1 VSLLKIRPT
10 TAPSTKLTITTTA
23 QPRTQRIV
31 PIVLPSTT
39 KARPKPPL
47 STNRR
52 SSFGTNISPITSNLE
67 RQSTSTGGSTS
78 SLSSTNTQGSIPC
91 TRSETPTTSILRSV
105 SNDIISS
112 PNTLNPNSKSR
123 IPIRTIPITM
133 VKKSST

>member
-1 VSLLKIRPT
+1 VTLSKIRPA
-10 TAPSTKLTITTTA
+10 TAPSTKPTLTA
-23 QPRTQRIV
+23 QSRTQRIV

-39 KARPKPPL
+39 KIRPKPSL

-52 SSFGTNISPITSNLE
+52 SSFSPTITSNLE

-78 SLSSTNTQGSIPC
+78 SLSSTNTQGSIPS
-91 TRSETPTTSILRSV
+91 TRSEIPTISILRSV

-112 PNTLNPNSKSR
+112 PNSLNLNNKSR
-123 IPIRTIPITM
+123 IPIRTIPIAM